1 MEKNDAQIGGFAVMK
16 KAASPWKK
24 QFLKSLMYVQF
35 TSYVYLV
42 VFPVNTKEDIKP
54 KYQNFI
60 SIPTSLFIK
69 DHNQLLNKKKNFQLI
84 CTDKIYE
91 TVCGNFFK
99 TDDSQDI
106 SLSVIF
112 RLQKILLHHKIVNKT
127 QSTKN

>member
-1 MEKNDAQIGGFAVMK
+1 
-16 KAASPWKK
+16 
-24 QFLKSLMYVQF
+24 MYVQF
-35 TSYVYLV
+35 TSYIYLV

-112 RLQKILLHHKIVNKT
+112 RLQKIVLHHKIVNKT